1 MSEAIDDRWVKQKYG
16 TGWRYTHPL
25 LPPITHFTDA
35 GDDTIKFGG
44 LYFETVD
51 AAKRAG
57 ARALKHT
64 ASTRK

>member
-1 MSEAIDDRWVKQKYG
+1 MSEAIDDRWEKQKYG

-25 LPPITHFTDA
+25 LPPITHYSSF
-35 GDDTIKFGG
+35 GEEIIKFGG
-44 LYFETVD
+44 LMFDTVD